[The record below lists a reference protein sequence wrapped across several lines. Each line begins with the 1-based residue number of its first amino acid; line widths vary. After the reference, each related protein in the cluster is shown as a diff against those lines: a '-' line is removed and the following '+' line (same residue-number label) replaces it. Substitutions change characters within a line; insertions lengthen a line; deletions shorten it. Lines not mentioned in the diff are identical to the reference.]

1 MWTDPVPD
9 HLLLDVFTDTPF
21 TGNPLAVFVD
31 QGDLPTGSM
40 QAIARELNLSESVF
54 LRPPPQPGGPWPT
67 RIFTPGS
74 ELPFAGHPTIGAAF
88 ALAASGRLPIV
99 DDAAEVVLDEPAGP
113 VPVSIECRGGR
124 PVRCRLTAPQRP
136 SPAGM
141 PDPATLAAAA
151 SLGPDDVHPD
161 LACAT
166 WSAGVP
172 FPVLPVRDLDALA
185 RARPAGSA
193 DHPELYLATPLG
205 EPARATEWRVRM
217 FAPGLGIPEDPAT
230 GAAAAAFAGYLAALD
245 AERAAVRTWILHQ
258 GVEMGRP
265 SRLEVTVHRD
275 RAGGEVARVEVG
287 GAAVVVG
294 SGRIDATLP

>member
-1 MWTDPVPD
+1 MPD
-9 HLLLDVFTDTPF
+9 HLLLDVFTDIPF

-31 QGDLPTGSM
+31 PGEVSTRQM
-40 QAIARELNLSESVF
+40 QLIARELNLSESVF
-54 LRPPPQPGGPWPT
+54 VWSPSEPTAPWPT

-88 ALAASGRLPIV
+88 ALAATGRLPIV
-99 DDAAEVVLDEPAGP
+99 NDAARVVLDEPAGP
-113 VPVSIECRGGR
+113 VPVSIECRDGR
-124 PVRCRLTAPQRP
+124 PVRCRLTAPRSP
-136 SPAGM
+136 SREIP
-141 PDPATLAAAA
+141 PDPEALVAAATL
-151 SLGPDDVHPD
+151 GPADVHPG

-185 RARPAGSA
+185 RARPAGST
-193 DHPELYLATPLG
+193 DLPELYLATPLG
-205 EPARATEWRVRM
+205 DPAQADEWRVRM

-230 GAAAAAFAGYLAALD
+230 GAAAAAFAGYLADLD
-245 AERAAVRTWILHQ
+245 PDAAAERTWILHQ

-275 RAGGEVARVEVG
+275 RADGSVARVDVA
-287 GAAVVVG
+287 GAAVLVG
-294 SGRIDATLP
+294 SGRIDALP